1 MDLVIGGK
9 YKIVKKIGNGSFG
22 EIHLAV
28 DPITQEEFAVK
39 LEPAKS
45 KLPQLLYEVKLY
57 KVLTGGTGIPNVHW
71 YGVTDNYNCMVL
83 DLLGQDLEE
92 LFQFCKRKLSLRTVC
107 MIAEQ
112 ALHRIEYIH
121 SRSFLHRDIKPENFL
136 IGRGKKEDVIH
147 LIDFGLGKMYRNIK
161 TGEHIPMSEGK
172 SLTGTARYAS
182 VNAHLGYEQGR
193 RDDLLAIGYVLIYF
207 LKGTLPWVGIQA
219 KSKKEKYDLI
229 RDKKLETTIEDL
241 CGDQPE
247 AFAKYFKY

>member
-1 MDLVIGGK
+1 
-9 YKIVKKIGNGSFG
+9 
-22 EIHLAV
+22 
-28 DPITQEEFAVK
+28 
-39 LEPAKS
+39 
-45 KLPQLLYEVKLY
+45 
-57 KVLTGGTGIPNVHW
+57 
-71 YGVTDNYNCMVL
+71 
-83 DLLGQDLEE
+83 
-92 LFQFCKRKLSLRTVC
+92 

-182 VNAHLGYEQGR
+182 VNVHLGYEQGR

-247 AFAKYFKY
+247 AFTKYFKYCNKLEFEEKPNYSYLRKLFREVMKTNSYANDNIFDWVSQRISIQHQLNFTDYVQKLAVFSTNLYCISVSLVY